1 MGEVIVSLN
10 SKLQIPN
17 LKQIPNPNVQITKTS
32 LFEIHQGIRNT
43 FEFWILRFI
52 CNLACLREAASA
64 KAGAWSLVLAR
75 MLSVQTTNL
84 TKRFGPLT
92 AVKNLN
98 LEVKAGEIFGLVGPD
113 AAGKT
118 TTLRMLCGILP
129 PDEGEARVAGY
140 DIRREVELLKEKVGY
155 LPQRF
160 GLYGDLTVIE
170 NVHFYADLYQ
180 VPKKIRKGR
189 IERLLR
195 FANLEPFVKRK
206 AQDLSGGMKQKLGLI
221 SALIHTPEIL
231 LLDEPTTG
239 VDPLSR
245 RDFWM
250 ILYDLLKEGVT
261 ILFSTSY
268 LDEAERCSRIGL
280 IYQGELMIADTPASV
295 KTQMRGTI
303 LELRMEDHQEG
314 MKILEKTG
322 SFRSIVLSGDKI
334 HVFVDDPL
342 KGEKLIR
349 EVLRSERRE
358 VENLTEVRPS
368 LEDVF
373 VSMVKEKKG

>member
-1 MGEVIVSLN
+1 
-10 SKLQIPN
+10 
-17 LKQIPNPNVQITKTS
+17 
-32 LFEIHQGIRNT
+32 
-43 FEFWILRFI
+43 
-52 CNLACLREAASA
+52 
-64 KAGAWSLVLAR
+64 
-75 MLSVQTTNL
+75 MLSIQTTNL
-84 TKRFGPLT
+84 TKTFDSIT
-92 AVKNLN
+92 AVNRLN

-140 DIRREVELLKEKVGY
+140 DIRKEAELLKEKVGY

-180 VPKKIRKGR
+180 VPKKMRKGR

-231 LLDEPTTG
+231 FLDEPTTG

-250 ILYDLLKEGVT
+250 ILYDLLREGVT

-295 KTQMRGTI
+295 KTRMRGTI
-303 LELRMEDHQEG
+303 LELRMEDHQGG
-314 MKILEKTG
+314 MRVLEKTG
-322 SFRSIVLSGDKI
+322 SFRSMVLSGDKI
-334 HVFVDDPL
+334 HVFLDDPL

-349 EVLRSERRE
+349 DVLRSEGME
-358 VENLTEVRPS
+358 VETLAEVRPS

-373 VSMVKEKKG
+373 VSMVSAKNSASG

>member
-1 MGEVIVSLN
+1 
-10 SKLQIPN
+10 
-17 LKQIPNPNVQITKTS
+17 
-32 LFEIHQGIRNT
+32 
-43 FEFWILRFI
+43 
-52 CNLACLREAASA
+52 
-64 KAGAWSLVLAR
+64 
-75 MLSVQTTNL
+75 MLSIKTTNL
-84 TKRFGPLT
+84 TKTFDSIT
-92 AVKNLN
+92 AVNRLN

-129 PDEGEARVAGY
+129 PDGGEARVAGY
-140 DIRREVELLKEKVGY
+140 DIRKEAELLKERVGY

-195 FANLEPFVKRK
+195 FASLEPFVKRK

-221 SALIHTPEIL
+221 TALIHTPEIL
-231 LLDEPTTG
+231 FLDEPTTG

-280 IYQGELMIADTPASV
+280 IYQGELLIADTPASV
-295 KTQMRGTI
+295 KARMRGTI
-303 LELRMEDHQEG
+303 LELRMEDHQGG
-314 MKILEKTG
+314 MKILEKAG
-322 SFRSIVLSGDKI
+322 SFRSIVLSGDKV

-349 EVLRSERRE
+349 EVLRSEGME
-358 VENLTEVRPS
+358 VESLAEVRPS

-373 VSMVKEKKG
+373 VSMVKEKKE